1 MRWWGVI
8 ALSILVIV
16 AETLLFLG
24 APTTTL
30 SVASIVRTAIW
41 LAPLWIIAWR
51 YRKLFR

>member
-8 ALSILVIV
+8 ALSAFVIV
-16 AETLLFLG
+16 AETLLSLG
-24 APTTTL
+24 APATL
-30 SVASIVRTAIW
+30 SVATIVRTAIW